1 MDKPSLYQRIVA
13 AGILHTNHYSD
24 LYFKST
30 PESEQILKEYAADW
44 LEFYGSPFT
53 ISHQC
58 PIFKNQVEGGIWRD
72 CAFSFD
78 PYWEKRMP
86 KEAAIANETR
96 DKS

>member
-24 LYFKST
+24 LYLPCTKET
-30 PESEQILKEYAADW
+30 ARILKEYAADW

-58 PIFKNQVEGGIWRD
+58 PVFQNQVEDSRWYD
-72 CAFSFD
+72 CAFAFD

-86 KEAAIANETR
+86 KEEPITNET
-96 DKS
+96 